1 MRYIKPKITAYI
13 LLFFI
18 LHTICSPTHSHPK
31 DKDNI
36 TKTANEIIKTINN
49 LLTHRKSDFVKHN
62 LNNLNSQKKLSTKL
76 IRRLN
81 NANKISSTIDIKKFY
96 LLFEDQRKNLEKI
109 LNEVEKEPD
118 GDALIAGLI
127 YTYPSDIKGENNPIW
142 NFFQFGYNKPAD
154 HTSP

>member
-1 MRYIKPKITAYI
+1 
-13 LLFFI
+13 
-18 LHTICSPTHSHPK
+18 
-31 DKDNI
+31 
-36 TKTANEIIKTINN
+36 